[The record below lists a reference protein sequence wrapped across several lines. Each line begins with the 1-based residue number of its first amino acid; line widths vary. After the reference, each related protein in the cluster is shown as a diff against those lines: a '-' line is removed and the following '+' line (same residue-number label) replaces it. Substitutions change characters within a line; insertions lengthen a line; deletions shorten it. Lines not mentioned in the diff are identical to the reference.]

1 MSDAPEAT
9 PPPGPVHVSVLL
21 DEIVRWLD
29 PRPGSILIDGTV
41 GAGGHAAAL
50 AAKVVPGGRVI
61 GLDRDPA
68 MLELA
73 AAATQ
78 GLPVTLV
85 HAPYSRIDAVLEEE
99 GLEGVDGILLDLGLS
114 SDQLAWSD
122 RGFSFQGDGPLD
134 MRFDTSRGKTAADL
148 IRTEREADLA
158 DLIYQYGEE
167 RLSRRIARRIVE
179 ERTKAPIT
187 TTAQLAAIVRR
198 CYPPP
203 KGRRSP
209 IDPATRVFQALRIAV
224 NGELDHLDRVLA
236 GLAGW
241 LKPGGRAAIISFHSL
256 EDRKVKW
263 AFRNDPN
270 LNILTKKPVEASPEE
285 MQRNARARSAKLRVA
300 ERCPTPTSP
309 NP

>member
-1 MSDAPEAT
+1 MSAECEAT
-9 PPPGPVHVSVLL
+9 PTPGPVHVSVLL
-21 DEIVRWLD
+21 DEVVRWLD
-29 PRPGSILIDGTV
+29 PRPGSVIVDGTV

-50 AAKVVPGGRVI
+50 AARVIPGGRVI

-73 AAATQ
+73 AQATA

-85 HAPYSRIDAVLEEE
+85 HAPYSRLGEVLEQ
-99 GLEGVDGILLDLGLS
+99 EGVDAVDGLVLDLGLS
-114 SDQLAWSD
+114 SDQLAWTD
-122 RGFSFQGDGPLD
+122 RGFSFQHDGPLD
-134 MRFDTSRGKTAADL
+134 MRFDTSRGPTAADL
-148 IRTEREADLA
+148 IRTTREADLA

-179 ERTKAPIT
+179 ERSKSPIT

-203 KGRRSP
+203 KGRKAT

-270 LNILTKKPVEASPEE
+270 LTVLTKKPVEASPEE

-300 ERCPTPTSP
+300 ERCLTPTSP